1 MVISISNQISSSTVR
16 LEGTCDNGEFTG
28 TGFFYDFFIEGDG
41 YVPCIVTNRH
51 VFQVAKSISMLFT
64 CTTSEGKDYYEK
76 VNISDFPKAW
86 IGHPNPQVD
95 LGILP
100 IAYII
105 NLLKGKGVTPQ
116 YVSLR
121 KENIPTKE
129 QIDCLNA
136 IEEIIMIGYPDGIW
150 DEFNNKPIAR
160 KGITA
165 TYVKNDFCGRK
176 EFLIDAACFP
186 GSSGSPVF
194 ILNEGAY
201 AIDGGI
207 SFGRRFYFL
216 GVLYAGPQHVAQG
229 NIVFSHDFK
238 AITKIPNNLG
248 LVIKAE
254 ELFAFEDELRKR
266 L

>member
-1 MVISISNQISSSTVR
+1 MTTSISDQISCCTVR
-16 LEGTCDNGEFTG
+16 IEGTSDKGEFSG
-28 TGFFYDFFIEGDG
+28 TGFFYNFLTEGDSC
-41 YVPCIVTNRH
+41 VPCIVTNRH
-51 VFQVAKSISMLFT
+51 VFQEAKYISIVFT
-64 CTTSEGKDYYEK
+64 CSTKEGKEHHET

-86 IGHPNPQVD
+86 IEHPNPQVD

-100 IAYII
+100 IAYLI
-105 NLLKGKGVTPQ
+105 NLLNGKGLTPN

-129 QIDCLNA
+129 QIDKFNA
-136 IEEIIMIGYPDGIW
+136 IEDIVMIGYPDGIW

-165 TYVKNDFCGRK
+165 TPLKYDFCGRK

-194 ILNEGAY
+194 ILNEGAF
-201 AIDGGI
+201 ASTAGI
-207 SFGRRFYFL
+207 TIGRRFFFL
-216 GVLYAGPQHVAQG
+216 GILYAGPQHTAKG

-254 ELFAFEDELRKR
+254 ELLTFEDELRKR